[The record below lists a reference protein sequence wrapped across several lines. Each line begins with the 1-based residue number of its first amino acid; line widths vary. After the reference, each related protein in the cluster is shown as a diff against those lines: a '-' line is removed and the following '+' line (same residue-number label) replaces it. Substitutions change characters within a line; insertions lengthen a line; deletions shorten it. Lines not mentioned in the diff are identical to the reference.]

1 MSTPVTKN
9 MVITMDTGKRIIVP
23 FNQELVDAIRS
34 RTQASN
40 SGTVEI
46 TDETNGS
53 TIVVFPKHVSYIEY

>member
-1 MSTPVTKN
+1 